1 MTIEQFRETLMA
13 VAISPEYLEII
24 TKKRRHM
31 VYVEGWIFFFQSVM
45 RQK

>member
-24 TKKRRHM
+24 TKKRTRAKT
-31 VYVEGWIFFFQSVM
+31 V
-45 RQK
+45 K